1 MTNSAQST
9 TFNYFVGSG
18 LVLTDGSK
26 TTADLVPLQLG
37 IFNSKNYKALS
48 AATANAKVV
57 PEIIIAMGSP
67 NAEKISWTNA
77 AMSFKSVPIQASKLI
92 AWRKSSPVK
101 PKQHKVVIGWDGTT
115 DCKTIDA
122 ECDKTYTLHLQLEG
136 SPATRFFGAKP
147 LTETFVYHTP
157 CCTDCV
163 SGCTADVE
171 AMVDDYINQI
181 NVHPRTSHFVKAEK
195 LVSYSS
201 APTTETVAYESYTL
215 TIADEGT
222 IQDLAKIQATY
233 SDATVTRTKREG
245 IYSTYTL
252 VQIASAGAPSAY
264 SNESNVVISNCSDC
278 PSGYTLVP
286 AYDKFK
292 VEYFDE
298 GMDDTSAIEGFSAD
312 FVKVTKINKGAS
324 VGTYII
330 EATAGEFTSPE
341 DVATKIADE
350 GSGSVPV
357 VTSLG
362 STSSYCVLTSATT
375 IAWVEGDAYYK
386 EVRELCLVLGDDDCD
401 DVSGTSQLAA
411 IVDFY
416 SGNEYVVADSVA
428 QSSNGTCANT
438 YTLKQVSE
446 NLLTESECYTGIA
459 TYKPLDAYKGKTW
472 DVCCDAESTKGT
484 IDKIGI
490 VLTGAYIDTQFGKCS
505 FKYDDFVELDMV
517 RIIVRQGDYVELE
530 DKCATRWAV
539 TELQKPVYP
548 TGVGTNVLKEYIA
561 IQQTKGQRWSD
572 DPRWREIYGYNYDFI
587 KNDKFYKHYYLEF
600 EALDKFNTS
609 TGFGGND
616 FKQTIVFAFEED
628 TDTSSF
634 ETLIEAWINSARPDL
649 VSADTQENLY
659 R

>member
-48 AATANAKVV
+48 AATANAKAV

-67 NAEKISWTNA
+67 NDEKISWTNA

-136 SPATRFFGAKP
+136 SPTTRFFGAKP

-171 AMVDDYINQI
+171 AMVDEYINQI
-181 NVHPRTSHFVKAEK
+181 NVHPRISPFVKAEK
-195 LVSYSS
+195 LVTYSA
-201 APTTETVAYESYTL
+201 APTTDTVAYESYTL
-215 TIADEGT
+215 TIADEGG
-222 IQDLAKIQATY
+222 IQELAAIQATY
-233 SDATVTRTKREG
+233 PNATVTRTDRTG
-245 IYSTYTL
+245 ILSTYTL
-252 VQIASAGAPSAY
+252 IQLEAASAPAAY
-264 SNESNVVISNCSDC
+264 SNQSNTVISNCDDC
-278 PSGYTLVP
+278 PSGYTLVGKK
-286 AYDKFK
+286 YKYK
-292 VEYFDE
+292 VQKQDA
-298 GMDDTSAIEGFSAD
+298 GTSANLATIASGYSDSGAYRLSYVNGESTYVVHNTTGTTPSAVVAGD
-312 FVKVTKINKGAS
+312 IV
-324 VGTYII
+324 TYIGFD
-330 EATAGEFTSPE
+330 AAHCT
-341 DVATKIADE
+341 
-350 GSGSVPV
+350 
-357 VTSLG
+357 
-362 STSSYCVLTSATT
+362 LTSATT
-375 IAWVEGDAYYK
+375 TAWEASDAYYK
-386 EVRELCLVLGDDDCD
+386 EVRELCVVLGDEACD

-416 SGNEYVVADSVA
+416 SGNEYVVADSIA
-428 QSSNGTCANT
+428 QADNGTCANT

-446 NLLTESECYTGIA
+446 NLLKESECATGIA
-459 TYKPLDAYKGKTW
+459 TFKALDAYKGKTW
-472 DVCCDAESTKGT
+472 EVCCDAESTKGT
-484 IDKIGI
+484 VDKIGI

-572 DPRWREIYGYNYDFI
+572 DPRWREIYGYNYEFI
-587 KNDKFYKHYYLEF
+587 KNNKFYKHYYLEF

>member
-48 AATANAKVV
+48 SATANAKAV
-57 PEIIIAMGSP
+57 PEIIVAMGSP

-92 AWRKSSPVK
+92 AWRKSSPKK
-101 PKQHKVVIGWDGTT
+101 PAQHKVVIGWDGTT

-136 SPATRFFGAKP
+136 SPTTRFFGAKP

-171 AMVDDYINQI
+171 AMVDEYINQI
-181 NVHPRTSHFVKAEK
+181 NVHPRISPFVKAEK
-195 LVSYSS
+195 LVTYSA

-215 TIADEGT
+215 TIADEGLV
-222 IQDLAKIQATY
+222 QGLAKIQATY
-233 SDATVTRTKREG
+233 PNAVVTRSKREG

-252 VQIASAGAPSAY
+252 VQIASEGAPSAY
-264 SNESNVVISNCSDC
+264 SNEANVVISNCTDC
-278 PSGYTLVP
+278 PSGYTLVEKT
-286 AYDKFK
+286 YKYK
-292 VEYFDE
+292 VQKQDA
-298 GMDDTSAIEGFSAD
+298 GTSANLATIASGYSDSGAYRLSYVNGESTYVVHNTTGTTPSAVVAGD
-312 FVKVTKINKGAS
+312 IV
-324 VGTYII
+324 TYIGFD
-330 EATAGEFTSPE
+330 AAHCT
-341 DVATKIADE
+341 
-350 GSGSVPV
+350 
-357 VTSLG
+357 
-362 STSSYCVLTSATT
+362 LTSATT
-375 IAWVEGDAYYK
+375 TAWEASDAYYK
-386 EVRELCLVLGDDDCD
+386 EVRELCVVLGDEACD

-416 SGNEYVVADSVA
+416 SGNEYVVADSIA
-428 QSSNGTCANT
+428 QADNGTCANT

-446 NLLTESECYTGIA
+446 NLLKESECATGIA
-459 TYKPLDAYKGKTW
+459 TFKALDAYKGKTW
-472 DVCCDAESTKGT
+472 EVCCDAESTKGT
-484 IDKIGI
+484 VDKIGI

-628 TDTSSF
+628 TDTSAF
-634 ETLIEAWINSARPDL
+634 ETLIESWINSARPDL

>member
-48 AATANAKVV
+48 SATANAKAV
-57 PEIIIAMGSP
+57 PEIIVAMGSP

-92 AWRKSSPVK
+92 AWRKSSPKK
-101 PKQHKVVIGWDGTT
+101 PAQHKVVIGWDGTT

-136 SPATRFFGAKP
+136 SPTTRFFGAKP

-171 AMVDDYINQI
+171 VMVDEYINQI
-181 NVHPRTSHFVKAEK
+181 NVHPRISPFVKAEK
-195 LVSYSS
+195 LVTYSA

-215 TIADEGT
+215 TIADEGLV
-222 IQDLAKIQATY
+222 QGLAKIQATY
-233 SDATVTRTKREG
+233 PNAVVTRSKREG

-252 VQIASAGAPSAY
+252 VQIASEGAPSAY
-264 SNESNVVISNCSDC
+264 SNEANVVISNCTDC
-278 PSGYTLVP
+278 PSGYTLVGKK
-286 AYDKFK
+286 YKYK
-292 VEYFDE
+292 VQKQDA
-298 GMDDTSAIEGFSAD
+298 GTSANLTTIASGYSDSGAYRLSYVNGESTYVVHNTTGTTPSAVVAGD
-312 FVKVTKINKGAS
+312 IV
-324 VGTYII
+324 TYIGFD
-330 EATAGEFTSPE
+330 AAHCT
-341 DVATKIADE
+341 
-350 GSGSVPV
+350 
-357 VTSLG
+357 
-362 STSSYCVLTSATT
+362 LTSATT
-375 IAWVEGDAYYK
+375 TAWEASDAYYK
-386 EVRELCLVLGDDDCD
+386 EVRELCVVLGDEACD

-416 SGNEYVVADSVA
+416 SGNEYVVADSIA
-428 QSSNGTCANT
+428 QADNGTCANT

-446 NLLTESECYTGIA
+446 NLLKESECSTGIA
-459 TYKPLDAYKGKTW
+459 TFKALDAYKGKTW
-472 DVCCDAESTKGT
+472 EVCCDAESTKGT
-484 IDKIGI
+484 VDKIGI

-628 TDTSSF
+628 TDTSAF
-634 ETLIEAWINSARPDL
+634 ETLIESWINSARPDL

>member
-48 AATANAKVV
+48 SATANAKAV
-57 PEIIIAMGSP
+57 PEIIVAMGSP

-92 AWRKSSPVK
+92 AWRKSSPKK
-101 PKQHKVVIGWDGTT
+101 PAQHKVVIGWDGTT

-136 SPATRFFGAKP
+136 SPTTRFFGAKP

-171 AMVDDYINQI
+171 AMVDEYINQI
-181 NVHPRTSHFVKAEK
+181 NVHPRISPSVKAEK
-195 LVSYSS
+195 LVTYSA

-215 TIADEGT
+215 TIADEGG
-222 IQDLAKIQATY
+222 IQELAAIQATY
-233 SDATVTRTKREG
+233 PNATVTHTDRTG
-245 IYSTYTL
+245 ILSTYTL
-252 VQIASAGAPSAY
+252 IQLEAASAPAAY
-264 SNESNVVISNCSDC
+264 SNQSNTVISNCDDC
-278 PSGYTLVP
+278 PSGYTLVGKK
-286 AYDKFK
+286 YKYK
-292 VEYFDE
+292 VQKQDA
-298 GMDDTSAIEGFSAD
+298 GTSANLATIASGYSDSGAYRLSYVNGESTYVVHNTTGTTPSAVVAGD
-312 FVKVTKINKGAS
+312 IV
-324 VGTYII
+324 TYIGFD
-330 EATAGEFTSPE
+330 AAHCT
-341 DVATKIADE
+341 
-350 GSGSVPV
+350 
-357 VTSLG
+357 
-362 STSSYCVLTSATT
+362 LTSATT
-375 IAWVEGDAYYK
+375 TAWEASDAYYK
-386 EVRELCLVLGDDDCD
+386 EVRELCVVLGDEACD

-416 SGNEYVVADSVA
+416 SGNEYVVADSIA
-428 QSSNGTCANT
+428 QADNGTCANT

-446 NLLTESECYTGIA
+446 NLLKESECATGIA
-459 TYKPLDAYKGKTW
+459 TFKALDAYKGKTW
-472 DVCCDAESTKGT
+472 EVCCDAESTKGT
-484 IDKIGI
+484 VDKIGI

-587 KNDKFYKHYYLEF
+587 KNDKYYKHYYLEF

-628 TDTSSF
+628 TDTSAF
-634 ETLIEAWINSARPDL
+634 ETLIESWINSARPDL

>member
-48 AATANAKVV
+48 SATANAKPV
-57 PEIIIAMGSP
+57 PEIIVAMGSP

-92 AWRKSSPVK
+92 AWRKSSPKK
-101 PKQHKVVIGWDGTT
+101 PAQHKVVIGWDGTT

-136 SPATRFFGAKP
+136 SPTTRFFGAKP

-181 NVHPRTSHFVKAEK
+181 TVHPRFSPFVKAEK
-195 LVSYSS
+195 LVTYSA

-215 TIADEGT
+215 TIAEEGL
-222 IQDLAKIQATY
+222 IQDLAKTQATY
-233 SDATVTRTKREG
+233 PNAVVTRSKREG

-252 VQIASAGAPSAY
+252 VQIASEGAPSAY
-264 SNESNVVISNCSDC
+264 SNEANVVISNCTDC
-278 PSGYTLVP
+278 PSGYTLVGKK
-286 AYDKFK
+286 YKYK
-292 VEYFDE
+292 VQKQDA
-298 GMDDTSAIEGFSAD
+298 GTSANLATIASGYSDSGAYRLSYVNGESTYVVHNTTGTTPSAVVAGD
-312 FVKVTKINKGAS
+312 IV
-324 VGTYII
+324 TYIGFD
-330 EATAGEFTSPE
+330 AAHCT
-341 DVATKIADE
+341 
-350 GSGSVPV
+350 
-357 VTSLG
+357 
-362 STSSYCVLTSATT
+362 LTSATT
-375 IAWVEGDAYYK
+375 TAWEASDAYYK
-386 EVRELCLVLGDDDCD
+386 EVRELCVVLGDEACD

-416 SGNEYVVADSVA
+416 SGNEYVVADSIA
-428 QSSNGTCANT
+428 QADNGTCANT

-446 NLLTESECYTGIA
+446 NLLKESECATGIA
-459 TYKPLDAYKGKTW
+459 TFKALDAYKGKTW
-472 DVCCDAESTKGT
+472 EVCCDAESTKGT
-484 IDKIGI
+484 VDKIGI

-587 KNDKFYKHYYLEF
+587 KNDKYYKHYYLEF

-628 TDTSSF
+628 TDTSAF
-634 ETLIEAWINSARPDL
+634 ETLIESWINSARPDL

>member
-48 AATANAKVV
+48 SATANAKAV
-57 PEIIIAMGSP
+57 PEIIVAMGSP

-77 AMSFKSVPIQASKLI
+77 SMSFKSVPIQASKLI
-92 AWRKSSPVK
+92 AWRKSSPKK
-101 PKQHKVVIGWDGTT
+101 PAQHKVVIGWDGTT

-136 SPATRFFGAKP
+136 SPTTRFFGAKP

-171 AMVDDYINQI
+171 AMVDEYINQI
-181 NVHPRTSHFVKAEK
+181 NVHPRISPFVKAEK
-195 LVSYSS
+195 LVTYSA

-215 TIADEGT
+215 TIADEGL

-233 SDATVTRTKREG
+233 PNAVVTRSKREG

-252 VQIASAGAPSAY
+252 VQIASEGAPSAY
-264 SNESNVVISNCSDC
+264 SNEANVVISNCTDC
-278 PSGYTLVP
+278 PSGYTLVGKK
-286 AYDKFK
+286 YKYK
-292 VEYFDE
+292 VQKQDA
-298 GMDDTSAIEGFSAD
+298 GTSANLATIASGYSDSGAYRLSYVNGESTYVVHNTTGTTPSAVVAGD
-312 FVKVTKINKGAS
+312 IV
-324 VGTYII
+324 TYIGFD
-330 EATAGEFTSPE
+330 AAHCT
-341 DVATKIADE
+341 
-350 GSGSVPV
+350 
-357 VTSLG
+357 
-362 STSSYCVLTSATT
+362 LTSATT
-375 IAWVEGDAYYK
+375 TAWEASDAYYK
-386 EVRELCLVLGDDDCD
+386 EVRELCVVLGDEACD

-416 SGNEYVVADSVA
+416 SGNEYVVADSIA
-428 QSSNGTCANT
+428 QADNGTCANT

-446 NLLTESECYTGIA
+446 NLLKESECATGIA
-459 TYKPLDAYKGKTW
+459 TFKALDAYKGKTW
-472 DVCCDAESTKGT
+472 EVCCDAESTKGT
-484 IDKIGI
+484 VDKIGI

-628 TDTSSF
+628 TDTSAF
-634 ETLIEAWINSARPDL
+634 ETLIESWINSARPDL

>member
-48 AATANAKVV
+48 SATANAKAV
-57 PEIIIAMGSP
+57 PEIIVAMGSP

-77 AMSFKSVPIQASKLI
+77 SMSFKSVPIQASKLI
-92 AWRKSSPVK
+92 AWRKSSPKK
-101 PKQHKVVIGWDGTT
+101 PAQHKVVIGWDGTT

-136 SPATRFFGAKP
+136 SPTTRFFGAKP

-171 AMVDDYINQI
+171 AMVDEYINQI
-181 NVHPRTSHFVKAEK
+181 NVHPRISPFVKAEK
-195 LVSYSS
+195 LVTYSA

-215 TIADEGT
+215 TIADEGLV
-222 IQDLAKIQATY
+222 QDLAKIQATY
-233 SDATVTRTKREG
+233 PNAVVTRSKREG
-245 IYSTYTL
+245 IYSAYTL
-252 VQIASAGAPSAY
+252 VQIASEGAPSAY
-264 SNESNVVISNCSDC
+264 SNEANVVISNCTDC

-292 VEYFDE
+292 VEYLDE
-298 GMDDTSAIEGFSAD
+298 GVDETSAIEGFSAD
-312 FVKVTKINKGAS
+312 FVKVTKINTGAS
-324 VGTYII
+324 TGTYII

-341 DVATKIADE
+341 AVATKIADE

-362 STSSYCVLTSATT
+362 ATASYCVLTSATT
-375 IAWVEGDAYYK
+375 IAWVAGDAYYK
-386 EVRELCLVLGDDDCD
+386 EVRELCLVLGDESCD

-416 SGNEYVVADSVA
+416 SGNEYVVADSIA
-428 QSSNGTCANT
+428 QADNGTCANT

-446 NLLTESECYTGIA
+446 NLLKESECATGIA
-459 TYKPLDAYKGKTW
+459 TFKALDAYKGKTW
-472 DVCCDAESTKGT
+472 EACCDAESTKGT
-484 IDKIGI
+484 VDKIGI

-587 KNDKFYKHYYLEF
+587 KNDKYYKHYYLEF

-628 TDTSSF
+628 TDTSAF
-634 ETLIEAWINSARPDL
+634 ETLIESWINSARPDL

>member
-48 AATANAKVV
+48 SATANAKAV
-57 PEIIIAMGSP
+57 PEIIVAMGSP

-92 AWRKSSPVK
+92 AWRKSSPKK
-101 PKQHKVVIGWDGTT
+101 PAQHKVVIGWDGTT

-136 SPATRFFGAKP
+136 SPTTRFFGAKP

-171 AMVDDYINQI
+171 AMVDEYINQI
-181 NVHPRTSHFVKAEK
+181 NVHPRISPFVKAEK
-195 LVSYSS
+195 LVTYSA

-215 TIADEGT
+215 TIADEGLV
-222 IQDLAKIQATY
+222 QGLAKIQATY
-233 SDATVTRTKREG
+233 PNAVVTRSKREG

-252 VQIASAGAPSAY
+252 VQIASEGAPSAY
-264 SNESNVVISNCSDC
+264 SNEANVVISNCTDC
-278 PSGYTLVP
+278 PSGYTLVGKK
-286 AYDKFK
+286 YKYK
-292 VEYFDE
+292 VQKQDA
-298 GMDDTSAIEGFSAD
+298 GTSANLATIASGYSDSRAYRLSYVNGESTYVVHNTTGTTPSAVVAGD
-312 FVKVTKINKGAS
+312 IV
-324 VGTYII
+324 TYIGFD
-330 EATAGEFTSPE
+330 AAHCT
-341 DVATKIADE
+341 
-350 GSGSVPV
+350 
-357 VTSLG
+357 
-362 STSSYCVLTSATT
+362 LTSATT
-375 IAWVEGDAYYK
+375 TAWEASDAYYK
-386 EVRELCLVLGDDDCD
+386 EVRELCLVLGDEACD

-416 SGNEYVVADSVA
+416 SGNEYVVADSIA
-428 QSSNGTCANT
+428 QADNGTCANT

-446 NLLTESECYTGIA
+446 NLLKESECSTGIA
-459 TYKPLDAYKGKTW
+459 TFKALDAYKGKTW
-472 DVCCDAESTKGT
+472 EVCCDAESTKGT
-484 IDKIGI
+484 VDKIGI

-628 TDTSSF
+628 TDTSAF
-634 ETLIEAWINSARPDL
+634 ETLIESWINSARPDL